1 MLVAIIYTGR
11 DVCEDKEKRSLQ
23 LFSAWRRPYGA
34 TPGRQ
39 VGGHGVRPESG
50 AYAPRDPR
58 FLSATA
64 DRLGDPSTSS
74 RQGGQAGQAAGR
86 KCRVRMNSR

>member
-23 LFSAWRRPYGA
+23 LFSDWQRPYGT

-39 VGGHGVRPESG
+39 VGRHGGPPLEAGDLKVARTWVWG
-50 AYAPRDPR
+50 RRAQTR
-58 FLSATA
+58 TGK
-64 DRLGDPSTSS
+64 LG
-74 RQGGQAGQAAGR
+74 RQGRNAR
-86 KCRVRMNSR
+86 PPVP

>member
-23 LFSAWRRPYGA
+23 LFSDWQRPYGA

-58 FLSATA
+58 FLSSRGMTGSRHGGQIA
-64 DRLGDPSTSS
+64 RVSPDPD
-74 RQGGQAGQAAGR
+74 GQAG
-86 KCRVRMNSR
+86 

>member
-23 LFSAWRRPYGA
+23 LFSDWQRPYGA

-39 VGGHGVRPESG
+39 VGGHGGPPLERGATVR
-50 AYAPRDPR
+50 RR
-58 FLSATA
+58 
-64 DRLGDPSTSS
+64 GDPASNCP
-74 RQGGQAGQAAGR
+74 RQKQR
-86 KCRVRMNSR
+86 

>member
-23 LFSAWRRPYGA
+23 LFSDWQRPYGA

-39 VGGHGVRPESG
+39 VGGHGGVRPESG

-58 FLSATA
+58 FLSSPAC
-64 DRLGDPSTSS
+64 R
-74 RQGGQAGQAAGR
+74 QAGSG
-86 KCRVRMNSR
+86 